1 MDNINATK
9 LTKTIES
16 TKKDYSYLSLAQH
29 YYKYFKLTNDETNF
43 EAAIQNITKAIGE
56 NPNKLGNYA
65 MRANY
70 YMGAGKRELAT
81 PDIDY
86 IKLYFDIKLN
96 YDPDSNSVAELYIKS
111 VIDDSLDDDDDED
124 ELPGI
129 MKDFTGGDLIP
140 LPFEDLYLADCA
152 FSALE
157 DFKNGTTHK

>member
-9 LTKTIES
+9 LTKTIEF
-16 TKKDYSYLSLAQH
+16 TKKDSSYLSLAQH

-86 IKLYFDIKLN
+86 IKLYFDIKLQF
-96 YDPDSNSVAELYIKS
+96 DPHSNIVADLYIKS
-111 VIDDSLDDDDDED
+111 VIDDSLDDDDDE
-124 ELPGI
+124 EEPPGI
-129 MKDFTGGDLIP
+129 MKEFTGGDPI
-140 LPFEDLYLADCA
+140 PFEDL
-152 FSALE
+152 
-157 DFKNGTTHK
+157 HIRR

>member
-96 YDPDSNSVAELYIKS
+96 FDPDSNSVADLYIKS
-111 VIDDSLDDDDDED
+111 VIDDSLDDDDDDD

-129 MKDFTGGDLIP
+129 MKDFTGGDP

-157 DFKNGTTHK
+157 DFKNRTINK